1 MRERGTRTIFAWEDW
16 EQGERERL
24 RERGKRKTAELF
36 PEEGEGEGAEFAEH
50 HAGAY
55 GLTPVSARAIIAEAF
70 TGDWALW
77 KKWKASVD
85 GLGDA
90 GGADRVAELVE
101 REMAV
106 KR

>member
-1 MRERGTRTIFAWEDW
+1 MLGDEASVAGFLSGDDLGDDHR
-16 EQGERERL
+16 
-24 RERGKRKTAELF
+24 
-36 PEEGEGEGAEFAEH
+36 

-55 GLTPVSARAIIAEAF
+55 GLTPESARKVIAEAF

-90 GGADRVAELVE
+90 GGAVRVADLVE

-106 KR
+106 KS